1 MTDITTQDLP
11 DAQPLAGSET
21 VVGNQSGNTVKIPLT
36 IITKDSLRA
45 SVEAASGGRQTVLYT
60 AKGQP
65 SYMYIFPRFNLEDLN
80 MDLGT
85 GPHPMFV
92 VDGDVKRERFIGVY
106 QGKYVDG
113 EFLSLPGVD
122 PTVSQNFDTNV
133 SRARANGPGW
143 GIMTNADW
151 AGIALWC
158 KKNGFLPRGNNNY
171 GRDVDKKWETGRRQ
185 DMRAPGDST
194 GGPAART
201 LTGSG
206 PASWHHDNT
215 MSGISDLNGNIWEW
229 APGVR
234 LCAGEFQVIKDN
246 DAAMSA
252 ADFGP
257 TSAQWMAID
266 GSDGSLVVPTFT
278 GSIAGADYA
287 PTTLNSV
294 RIAGS
299 GTADYTLVRGSNQSF
314 EGITNPGGTPVGAN
328 ALKVLKKLGLF
339 PAGTELGGDNLWY
352 ALDPEHILCRG
363 GDWTGGVPC
372 GIFAMRM
379 NHQRLNISQYF
390 GSRPAFVL

>member
-11 DAQPLAGSET
+11 DAQPLSGSET
-21 VVGNQSGNTVKIPLT
+21 VVGNQSGNTVNIPLT

-158 KKNGFLPRGNNNY
+158 KKNGFLPRGNNDY
-171 GRDVDKKWETGRRQ
+171 GRDVDQKWETGRRQ
-185 DMRAPGDST
+185 DMRAPGDSS

-206 PASWHHDNT
+206 PAGWRHDNT

-229 APGVR
+229 VPGLR
-234 LCAGEFQVIKDN
+234 LCAGEFQVIPDN
-246 DAAMSA
+246 DAAMNS

-257 TSAQWMAID
+257 TSAEWMAID
-266 GSDGSLVVPTFT
+266 GSDGSLIVPTFT
-278 GSIAGADYA
+278 GSIAEADYA
-287 PTTLNSV
+287 PTTQNSV
-294 RIAGS
+294 RIAES
-299 GTADYTLVRGSNQSF
+299 GTANYTLVRSSGSEF
-314 EGITNPGGTPVGAN
+314 EGITNPGGTPVSAD
-328 ALKVLKKLGLF
+328 ALKVLKMLGLF
-339 PAGTELGGDNLWY
+339 PADTGLGGDAIWY
-352 ALDPEHILCRG
+352 TLGSERLPCRG
-363 GDWTGGVPC
+363 GAWNFGVRGGV
-372 GIFAMRM
+372 FALYLGFAR
-379 NHQRLNISQYF
+379 SVAYPYG